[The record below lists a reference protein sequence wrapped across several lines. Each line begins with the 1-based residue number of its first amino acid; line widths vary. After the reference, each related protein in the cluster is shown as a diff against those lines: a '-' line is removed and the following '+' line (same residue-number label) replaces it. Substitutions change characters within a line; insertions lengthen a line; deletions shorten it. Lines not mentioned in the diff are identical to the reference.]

1 MLKIVAGTQNQAQ
14 AEMIV
19 ARLASI
25 GITAISQLSLG
36 NPERGGGGG
45 RMVYVEERDVQRAR
59 ELLAEDESPIS
70 DEELARLAEEAG
82 GPPAGG

>member
-36 NPERGGGGG
+36 NPEMGGGGG